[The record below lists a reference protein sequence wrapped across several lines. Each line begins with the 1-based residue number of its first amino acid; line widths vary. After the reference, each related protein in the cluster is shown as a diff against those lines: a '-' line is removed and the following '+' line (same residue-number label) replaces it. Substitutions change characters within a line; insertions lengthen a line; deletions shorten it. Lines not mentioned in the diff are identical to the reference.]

1 MSFGDEEHRLTE
13 SSVRVYFWRLEA
25 TICCFFTN
33 YVAPAHSPLL
43 CVLSLW
49 DHAPW
54 QKMKSSPNKVMW
66 VHIAFFHQTDKT
78 VWSVRSNINC

>member
-1 MSFGDEEHRLTE
+1 MSFGDEEHRLT
-13 SSVRVYFWRLEA
+13 SSSERVYFWRFEV

-49 DHAPW
+49 DHAP
-54 QKMKSSPNKVMW
+54 
-66 VHIAFFHQTDKT
+66 
-78 VWSVRSNINC
+78 